1 MDSIEKGIE
10 SRKRN
15 ALINKNLVQK
25 IRNLLDEKNITHSE
39 LAEHL
44 GISKQAMGFYL
55 SGMRGYIF
63 PATFYIKMM
72 KYIKRNESTNL

>member
-1 MDSIEKGIE
+1 M
-10 SRKRN
+10 
-15 ALINKNLVQK
+15 QK
-25 IRNLLDEKNITHSE
+25 IRNLLDERNITHSE

-55 SGMRGYIF
+55 SGMRGYVF

-72 KYIKRNESTNL
+72 KYIKR